1 MDLGLQVNKVSRL
14 VEDYSMNGIRAY
26 DLGQCTHD
34 FYAMAI
40 VYPSL
45 PYNNSSYT
53 VSVRLYS
60 TQSLRGNSTHDHWPY
75 ETTLIQRI

>member
-40 VYPSL
+40 VYLSL

-53 VSVRLYS
+53 VSVRLSPLSLYKE
-60 TQSLRGNSTHDHWPY
+60 TQP
-75 ETTLIQRI
+75 TTIGRKLL